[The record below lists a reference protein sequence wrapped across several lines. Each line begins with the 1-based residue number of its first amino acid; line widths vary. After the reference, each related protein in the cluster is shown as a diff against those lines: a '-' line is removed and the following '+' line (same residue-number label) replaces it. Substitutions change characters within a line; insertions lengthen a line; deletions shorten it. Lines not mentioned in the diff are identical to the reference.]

1 MVVLLQW
8 LILFWVVPKRE
19 LCGQKPSPTAVVIR
33 IFILCPQFIAIS
45 SPQWLCTLFHI
56 YIYIYLLWL
65 VGYIYIYI
73 CYIYSY
79 IYIYKII
86 FPMFSRSQSSKVPKF
101 ILFFALCWVL
111 HTSWDRPRSSPDES
125 SEGPGRSKWLQRL
138 CDLIFKYI
146 LEPLGCR
153 TRVLMNESGEAKQK
167 FIIQYN
173 NSLDLMILM

>member
-56 YIYIYLLWL
+56 YIFTMVSWL
-65 VGYIYIYI
+65 
-73 CYIYSY
+73 Y
-79 IYIYKII
+79 IYIYKNI

>member
-1 MVVLLQW
+1 MVSW
-8 LILFWVVPKRE
+8 L
-19 LCGQKPSPTAVVIR
+19 
-33 IFILCPQFIAIS
+33 
-45 SPQWLCTLFHI
+45 
-56 YIYIYLLWL
+56 YIYIY
-65 VGYIYIYI
+65 VIYIV
-73 CYIYSY
+73 

-153 TRVLMNESGEAKQK
+153 TRVLMNESGEAKK
-167 FIIQYN
+167 HSLYNIIIVWTWWSWCRVGFFGGWKLECSNFQVGYVGGHVP
-173 NSLDLMILM
+173 SPKVTTRSYSPPSTPTTRAYQPCPISSGYLT